1 MVVRYPTTHEKDIPH
16 RPLRLRMGSHRTS
29 SPCPQSLRTTSGSPS
44 TRDPKRYLLHRQK
57 WLCLAAF
64 APRLRT
70 PWKTVHHYFR
80 IWRLD
85 GVWER
90 LNKALRERLRVR
102 QGRNPHPSAGMVD
115 SQSAKTTGVGG
126 EARGYD
132 GGKKIRGR
140 KRHLLV
146 DTEGLV
152 LKAKVHSA
160 KVPDQDG
167 IKLVLKTTRDRFPH
181 LSHLWVDAGYRGRG
195 KEWVEKELG
204 LSVEVVHRTPK
215 PAPEKIARIW
225 AEEWSKEGRQ
235 IDWQKL
241 LPRRRGFEVLPRRWV
256 VERTFSWLSQNRR
269 MSKDYERLCSTS
281 ESFVYAAM
289 SRLMVRRLVRV

>member
-1 MVVRYPTTHEKDIPH
+1 MRKTYHTDLSDSEWARIEPHIPV
-16 RPLRLRMGSHRTS
+16 
-29 SPCPQSLRTTSGSPS
+29 
-44 TRDPKRYLLHRQK
+44 PKAIGR
-57 WLCLAAF
+57 
-64 APRLRT
+64 PRLHPPREILNAIFYIVRSGCAWRLL
-70 PWKTVHHYFR
+70 PHDFPPGKTVHHYYFR
-80 IWRLD
+80 MWRVG
-85 GVWER
+85 GVWEQL

-102 QGRNPHPSAGMVD
+102 LGRNPHPSAGMVD

-132 GGKKIRGR
+132 GGKKVRGR

-167 IKLVLKTTRDRFPH
+167 IKLLLEGSGDRH
-181 LSHLWVDAGYRGRG
+181 QRLSHLWVDAGYQGRG
-195 KEWVEKELG
+195 KEWVEKKLG

-215 PAPEKIARIW
+215 PIPEKVARIW
-225 AEEWSKEGRQ
+225 AEEWSKEGWQ
-235 IDWQKL
+235 IDWQRL
-241 LPRRRGFEVLPRRWV
+241 LPRRGFEVLPRRWV
-256 VERTFSWLSQNRR
+256 VERTFSGLSQNRR

-289 SRLMVRRLVRV
+289 ARLMVRRLSRS

>member
-1 MVVRYPTTHEKDIPH
+1 MRKTYHTDLSDSEWARIEPYLPAPKAPGRPRLH
-16 RPLRLRMGSHRTS
+16 PLREILNAIFYIVR
-29 SPCPQSLRTTSGSPS
+29 SGCAW
-44 TRDPKRYLLHRQK
+44 RLLPHD
-57 WLCLAAF
+57 F
-64 APRLRT
+64 P

-90 LNKALRERLRVR
+90 LNTALRQRLRVR
-102 QGRNPHPSAGMVD
+102 KGRNPQPSAGMVD

-132 GGKKIRGR
+132 GGKKVRGR

-167 IKLVLKTTRDRFPH
+167 IKLLLEGSGDRLQR
-181 LSHLWVDAGYRGRG
+181 LSHLWVDAGYQGRG

-215 PAPEKIARIW
+215 PTPEKVARIW
-225 AEEWSKEGRQ
+225 AEEWSKEGWQ
-235 IDWQKL
+235 IDWQRL
-241 LPRRRGFEVLPRRWV
+241 LPRRGFEVLPRRWV
-256 VERTFSWLSQNRR
+256 VERTFAWLSQNRR
-269 MSKDYERLCSTS
+269 MSKAYERLCVSA
-281 ESFVYAAM
+281 EAFVYAAM
-289 SRLMVRRLVRV
+289 IRLLVRRLARV

>member
-1 MVVRYPTTHEKDIPH
+1 MVSY
-16 RPLRLRMGSHRTS
+16 RTP
-29 SPCPQSLRTTSGSPS
+29 SPCPQSSREASDSPS
-44 TRDPKRYLLHRQK
+44 SRDPKRYIFYVLRSGCTWRLLPHD
-57 WLCLAAF
+57 F
-64 APRLRT
+64 P

-85 GVWER
+85 SVWER
-90 LNKALRERLRVR
+90 LNTALRERLRVR
-102 QGRNPHPSAGMVD
+102 QGRNPQPSAGIVD
-115 SQSAKTTGVGG
+115 SQSAKTSVVGG

-132 GGKKIRGR
+132 GGKKVRGR

-167 IKLVLKTTRDRFPH
+167 IKLVLGTTRDRLPG

-204 LSVEVVHRTPK
+204 LGVEVVHRTPK
-215 PAPEKIARIW
+215 PTPEQTAKIW
-225 AEEWSKEGRQ
+225 AEEWSNEGWH

-241 LPRRRGFEVLPRRWV
+241 LPRRGFEVLPRRWV
-256 VERTFSWLSQNRR
+256 VERTFAWLSQNRR
-269 MSKDYERLCSTS
+269 MSKDYERMCSTS

-289 SRLMVRRLVRV
+289 ARLMAKRLASV

>member
-1 MVVRYPTTHEKDIPH
+1 MRKTYHTDLSDSEWARIEPFLPVPKAAGRPRIHSPREILNAIFYIIRSGCAWRLLPH
-16 RPLRLRMGSHRTS
+16 DFP
-29 SPCPQSLRTTSGSPS
+29 
-44 TRDPKRYLLHRQK
+44 
-57 WLCLAAF
+57 
-64 APRLRT
+64 

-90 LNKALRERLRVR
+90 LNTALRERLRVR

-132 GGKKIRGR
+132 GAKKVRGR

-146 DTEGLV
+146 DTEGSI

-167 IKLVLKTTRDRFPH
+167 IKLVLETARDCLPG
-181 LSHLWVDAGYRGRG
+181 LTHLWVDAGYRGRG

-215 PAPEKIARIW
+215 PTPEKVARIW
-225 AEEWSKEGRQ
+225 AEEWSKEGWH
-235 IDWQKL
+235 IDWQRL
-241 LPRRRGFEVLPRRWV
+241 LPRRGFEVLPRRWV
-256 VERTFSWLSQNRR
+256 VERTFAWLSQNRR

-281 ESFVYAAM
+281 ESLVYAAM
-289 SRLMVRRLVRV
+289 ARLMVKRLACV